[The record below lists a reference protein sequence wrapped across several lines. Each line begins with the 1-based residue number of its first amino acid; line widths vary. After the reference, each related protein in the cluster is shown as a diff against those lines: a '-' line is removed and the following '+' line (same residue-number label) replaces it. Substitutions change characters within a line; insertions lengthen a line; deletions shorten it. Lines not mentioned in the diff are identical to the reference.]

1 MRKKSNNQ
9 SLQTLEHKIQSF
21 LSYRARKTAAVSMGE
36 QLIYQPFRSLREEI
50 ASIPKY
56 PLFCYLFDFD
66 SQSRNDTCYPEWFC
80 GMQHGNAHTTDIP
93 FFFSQNC
100 PGSFLM
106 PNTSQSDHIVNK
118 AMAEMVEKFMKN
130 DVNEMGLP
138 VFTSDKPVVTT
149 ITREGL
155 SHDENVTFNLFE
167 NEKRSEYVLALKLL
181 DEQPDSN

>member
-1 MRKKSNNQ
+1 
-9 SLQTLEHKIQSF
+9 
-21 LSYRARKTAAVSMGE
+21 
-36 QLIYQPFRSLREEI
+36 
-50 ASIPKY
+50 
-56 PLFCYLFDFD
+56 
-66 SQSRNDTCYPEWFC
+66 
-80 GMQHGNAHTTDIP
+80 
-93 FFFSQNC
+93 
-100 PGSFLM
+100 
-106 PNTSQSDHIVNK
+106 
-118 AMAEMVEKFMKN
+118 MAEMVEKFMKN